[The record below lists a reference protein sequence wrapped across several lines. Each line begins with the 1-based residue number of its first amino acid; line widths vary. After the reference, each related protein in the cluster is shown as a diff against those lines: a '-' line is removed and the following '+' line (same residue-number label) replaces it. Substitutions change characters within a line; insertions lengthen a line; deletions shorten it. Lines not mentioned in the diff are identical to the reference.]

1 MHSQKNKPGIA
12 SLGDL
17 LEALSEA
24 GIEFVLVG
32 GLAAVI
38 QGAPVTTMDA
48 DIVHHQTKENIK
60 NLLAFLKSADTCY
73 RRPDDKIIEPD
84 EQALSAKGHVLLST
98 CYGPLDVLAI
108 IEKGRGYEE
117 LVSDSAEI
125 KFRGYK
131 IRVLNLEKMI
141 ELKRGSKDPNDLYR
155 LPILEETLRR
165 TYDKNT

>member
-1 MHSQKNKPGIA
+1 MLLHKNKSGIA

-17 LEALSEA
+17 LEGLSEA
-24 GIEFVLVG
+24 NIEFVLVG

-48 DIVHHQTKENIK
+48 DIVHHQTEENIK
-60 NLLAFLKSADTCY
+60 HLLKFLKSADAYY
-73 RRPDDKIIEPD
+73 RRPDER
-84 EQALSAKGHVLLST
+84 ALSARGHVLLST

-125 KFRGYK
+125 EFRGYK
-131 IRVLNLEKMI
+131 IRVLNLETMI
-141 ELKRGSKDPNDLYR
+141 ELKRGSKAPNDLYR

-165 TYDKNT
+165 TRDKKT